1 MARLY
6 ADEDFAYP
14 VVEQLRVL
22 GHDVLT
28 VQEASQGNKKT
39 PDHTVLASA
48 VGLGRAILTFNRL
61 HFIRLH
67 RKLQP
72 HAGIIVCTRDADV
85 AGLAGRI
92 DQALINCPAL
102 DNQLLRVNR
111 PP

>member
-1 MARLY
+1 MARLH
-6 ADEDFAYP
+6 ADEDFVYP

-28 VQEASQGNKKT
+28 VQEASQGNQKT
-39 PDHTVLASA
+39 PDQSVLAFA

-67 RKLQP
+67 QKVQP
-72 HAGIIVCTRDADV
+72 HAGIVVCTRDADV

-92 DQALINCPAL
+92 DRALVNCPVL
-102 DNQLLRVNR
+102 DNQLVRINR